1 MKASFGKLFTL
12 FTLVVVLGLLVP
24 VGAAAVPA
32 NSANDVAFVP
42 AAGGPGAGRNAV
54 VTDDAPSSLAL
65 YEKPVIDPDKVVRA
79 IVQLEDPP
87 LASYKGGVSAL
98 RPTSPVAT
106 GMAKLDVNSPESRA
120 YVGYLAGKRAA
131 FRSELARALP
141 DAQVQYEYDVVLN
154 GLAVQARWGD
164 LDAIGRLPGVKAV
177 ELEQEYRPQMDASL
191 ALIGLGS
198 GTIGSAWTDSGLWAA
213 VGGHAN
219 AGAGIKIADI
229 DSGLDF
235 SHPCFDPTGYTYPA
249 GYPKYDSADDAKLVN
264 PKVIVARA
272 YFRPDDPPQ
281 YSRDARD
288 DPVAA
293 AGGGHGTHTA
303 GTLACNYGTIAP
315 AIPGYFTTTI
325 SGVAPKA
332 YLMVYRVFYDGVVS
346 QHGGAMTP
354 EFIAAI
360 NDAVR
365 DGADVVN
372 NSWGATAKSTAGD
385 LTTEAYSAAVDAG
398 VVVVFIA
405 GNDGP
410 GPGTIEALGLGGK
423 FITVGAS
430 MTGRSFALPLSVTS
444 GGVGVTVPVTLT
456 NLAALPG
463 DGPQVTTAIS
473 GSFKYDATNALGC
486 TAFAPGTFTEQ
497 IAVIRRGTC
506 DFAVKVNNAV
516 AAGATAVVMVNNAP
530 GVPEWMSFLAET
542 TCPSVMVAQ
551 HNGNDLIDWYTAHPG
566 VSTLRILP
574 TFERIIDPALQ
585 DFLADFSS
593 RGPTPDML
601 IKPDLVAPG
610 IPILSASTT
619 DRRFMIDAGTS
630 MAAPHVTGAAAL
642 IKQLHPDW
650 TPAQIKS
657 ALMTTAARPAS
668 LGTDP
673 TARGSGRLDLSHPHD
688 PGLTFDHPS
697 VSFGLLTVGTVATRT
712 VTAQNVTAT
721 TRTYTVT
728 AVASVGVA
736 PVVPAQI
743 TVPAN
748 GTATFD
754 LVLTAG
760 PAGDAYGNINLTDGT
775 ANHTLHIPYW
785 VRSVADLGT
794 AQVLL
799 INDSIGPGC
808 IDRLDAYTSTLTAL
822 GITYAVWTVDPATGF
837 IDFNQVLRYPKA
849 IYFTGDNG
857 CGGYLSWGK
866 YQYPMLN
873 YLAQGGRMLVASQDI
888 SHWYAYYRRTGY
900 LQWLFGSSF
909 VQASLFAGTTMP
921 VPAVVGDNTSS
932 TYLASQYYDIR
943 PTTGDGARNQTSV
956 DEIMAGTPLH
966 ADAVPILSAAPV
978 TRTAAMGTLGV
989 RLSSEPTIERVKL
1002 QAPWNPLGYR
1012 TEFLSFGLEG
1022 VNDDTGFSTRRE
1034 LMDRLLTWL
1043 DDEVTI
1049 TPPAGPMLFSAG
1061 ANAPI
1066 TITVQAST
1074 SITTTTTGFHNS
1086 IVRYRW
1092 DFGDGTPIQVT
1103 AGPSAV
1109 HGYRQL
1115 GTYQVYVEAID
1126 AYSHHAVA
1134 GPIMVS
1140 VGSRMYLPFVS
1151 R

>member
-1 MKASFGKLFTL
+1 MKASPGKLFS
-12 FTLVVVLGLLVP
+12 LVVVLGLLVP
-24 VGAAAVPA
+24 AGAAAVPA
-32 NSANDVAFVP
+32 NSANEVAFAP
-42 AAGGPGAGRNAV
+42 AAAGPGAGRNAV
-54 VTDDAPSSLAL
+54 VTGDAPSPSAL
-65 YEKPVIDPDKVVRA
+65 QEKPVHDPDKIVRA
-79 IVQLEDPP
+79 IVQLEGPP
-87 LASYKGGVSAL
+87 LASYQGGISGL

-106 GMAKLDVNSPESRA
+106 GMGKLNVNSAESQA

-141 DAQVQYEYDVVLN
+141 SAQVQYEYEVVLN
-154 GLAVQARWGD
+154 GLAVKTRWGD

-229 DSGLDF
+229 DSGLGF

-281 YSRDARD
+281 YWRDARD
-288 DPVAA
+288 DPIN
-293 AGGGHGTHTA
+293 AGEGSHGTHTA
-303 GTLACNYGTIAP
+303 GTLACNYGTVTP
-315 AIPGYFTTTI
+315 ADAIYGDTAI

-332 YLMVYRVFYDGVVS
+332 YLMVYRVLYAGVVS
-346 QHGGAMTP
+346 QFRRAWTP
-354 EFIAAI
+354 EMIAAI

-372 NSWGATAKSTAGD
+372 NSWGWTATSTAGN
-385 LTTEAYSAAVDAG
+385 LITEAYSAAVDAG
-398 VVVVFIA
+398 VVVVFCA
-405 GNDGP
+405 QNFGP
-410 GPGTIEALGLGGK
+410 GAGTISSPGIGEK

-430 MTGRSFALPLSVTS
+430 TTARIFALPLSVTS

-456 NLAALPG
+456 HLAAFPG

-473 GSFKYDATNALGC
+473 GPFKFEATNALGC
-486 TAFAPGTFTEQ
+486 TTFTPGTFAEQ
-497 IAVIRRGTC
+497 IAVIRLGTC
-506 DFAVKVNNAV
+506 APSIKVNNAV
-516 AAGATAVVMVNNAP
+516 AAGATAVVIVNNVAGTP
-530 GVPEWMSFLAET
+530 YGMTGLTGSAR
-542 TCPSVMVAQ
+542 PSVMVAQ
-551 HNGNDLIDWYTAHPG
+551 NNGNDLINWYTAHPG

-574 TFERIIDPALQ
+574 TFERITDPAWQ
-585 DFLADFSS
+585 DLLADSSS

-610 IPILSASTT
+610 EPILSSATT
-619 DRRFMIDAGTS
+619 ESGFLVKGGTS

-642 IKQLHPDW
+642 LKQLHPDW

-657 ALMTTAARPAS
+657 ALMTTAAQPAS

-688 PGLTFDHPS
+688 PGLTFDNPS
-697 VSFGLLTVGTVATRT
+697 VSFGLLTVGTVATKT
-712 VTAQNVTAT
+712 VTARNVTTAT
-721 TRTYTVT
+721 LTYTVT

-743 TVPAN
+743 TVPTN

-799 INDSIGPGC
+799 IDDSTGPGC

-822 GITYAVWTVDPATGF
+822 GITYAVWTVDPVTKV
-837 IDFNQVLRYPKA
+837 IDFNQVQRYPKA

-857 CGGYLSWGK
+857 CGGNLSASE
-866 YQYPMLN
+866 YQYPMLD
-873 YLAQGGRMLVASQDI
+873 YLAQGGRMLVASQDT

-900 LQWLFGSSF
+900 LRYLFGSSF

-932 TYLASQYYDIR
+932 TYLAGQYYDIR
-943 PTTGDGARNQTSV
+943 PTTGDGARNQISV
-956 DEIMAGTPLH
+956 DEIMAGTTLD

-978 TRTAAMGTLGV
+978 TRTVAMGTLGV

-1002 QAPWNPLGYR
+1002 QAPWNELGYR

-1022 VNDDTGFSTRRE
+1022 VNDDTGFNTRRE

-1049 TPPAGPMLFSAG
+1049 TPPAGPILFSAG

-1086 IVRYRW
+1086 IVSYRW

-1115 GTYQVYVEAID
+1115 GTYQVYVEAVD

-1140 VGSRMYLPFVS
+1140 AGSKIYLPFVS

>member
-1 MKASFGKLFTL
+1 MKASPGKLFS
-12 FTLVVVLGLLVP
+12 LVVVLGLLVL
-24 VGAAAVPA
+24 VGTAAVPA

-54 VTDDAPSSLAL
+54 VTGDAPSPSAL
-65 YEKPVIDPDKVVRA
+65 QEKPVIDPNKVVRA
-79 IVQLEDPP
+79 LVQLEGPP
-87 LASYKGGVSAL
+87 LASYKGGISGL

-106 GMAKLDVNSPESRA
+106 GMGKLNLNSPESQA
-120 YVGYLAGKRAA
+120 YVGYLARNRAA
-131 FRSELARALP
+131 FRGELARALP
-141 DAQVQYEYDVVLN
+141 NAQVEYEYDVVLN

-177 ELEQEYRPQMDASL
+177 ELEREYRPQMDASL

-198 GTIGSAWTDSGLWAA
+198 GSMDGAWTDSGLWAA

-235 SHPCFDPTGYTYPA
+235 SHPCFSPTGYTYPA
-249 GYPKYDSADDAKLVN
+249 GYPKYDNADDARLVT

-293 AGGGHGTHTA
+293 VGGGHGTHTA
-303 GTLACNYGTIAP
+303 GTLACNYGTVAP
-315 AIPGYFTTTI
+315 AVPGYITTTI

-332 YLMVYRVFYDGVVS
+332 YLMVYRVLYAGSVS
-346 QHGGAMTP
+346 QASVGMTP

-360 NDAVR
+360 EDAVR

-372 NSWGATAKSTAGD
+372 NSWGATATSMAGD
-385 LTTEAYSAAVDAG
+385 LVTEAYSAAVDAG

-405 GNDGP
+405 GNYGP
-410 GPGTIEALGLGGK
+410 GQGTISDLGLGGK
-423 FITVGAS
+423 FITVGAT
-430 MTGRSFALPLSVTS
+430 MTGRSFGLPLSVTS

-456 NLAALPG
+456 HLAALPG

-473 GSFKYDATNALGC
+473 GPFKYDATNALGC

-497 IAVIRRGTC
+497 IAVVRRGTC

-516 AAGATAVVMVNNAP
+516 AAGATAVVIVNNVP
-530 GVPEWMSFLAET
+530 GPPQWMGFLAET
-542 TCPSVMVAQ
+542 TRPSVMVAQ
-551 HNGNDLIDWYTAHPG
+551 NNGNDLINWYTAHPG
-566 VSTLRILP
+566 VSTFSILP
-574 TFERIIDPALQ
+574 TFESITDPALQ
-585 DFLADFSS
+585 DALADFSS

-610 IPILSASTT
+610 SPILSAGTT
-619 DRRFMIDAGTS
+619 DHRFQIREGTS

-657 ALMTTAARPAS
+657 ALMTTAAQPAS

-688 PGLTFDHPS
+688 PGLTFDNPS
-697 VSFGLLTVGTVATRT
+697 VSFGLLTVGTVATKT
-712 VTAQNVTAT
+712 VMAKNVTTA
-721 TRTYTVT
+721 TRTYAVT

-748 GTATFD
+748 GTATFN

-799 INDSIGPGC
+799 IDDSAGPGC

-822 GITYAVWTVDPATGF
+822 GITYVVWTVDPVTRV
-837 IDFNQVLRYPKA
+837 IDFNQVQRYPKA

-857 CGGYLSWGK
+857 CGGNLSASK

-873 YLAQGGRMLVASQDI
+873 YLARGGRMLVASQDI
-888 SHWYAYYRRTGY
+888 SHWYAYYGRTGY
-900 LQWLFGSSF
+900 LQRLFGSSF

-921 VPAVVGDNTSS
+921 VPAVAGDNTSG
-932 TYLASQYYDIR
+932 TYLAGQYYDIR
-943 PTTGDGARNQTSV
+943 WTRGDGARNQTSV
-956 DEIMAGTPLH
+956 DEIMAGTSLD

-978 TRTAAMGTLGV
+978 TTTAAMGTLGV

-1002 QAPWNPLGYR
+1002 QAPWNELGYR

-1022 VNDDTGFSTRRE
+1022 VNDDTGFNTRRE

-1049 TPPAGPMLFSAG
+1049 TPPTGPILFSAG

-1086 IVRYRW
+1086 IVSYRW
-1092 DFGDGTPIQVT
+1092 DLGDGTPIQVT
-1103 AGPSAV
+1103 AEPSVV

-1115 GTYQVYVEAID
+1115 GTYQVYVEAVD
-1126 AYSHHAVA
+1126 AYGHHAVA

-1140 VGSRMYLPFVS
+1140 AGSRIYLPFVS